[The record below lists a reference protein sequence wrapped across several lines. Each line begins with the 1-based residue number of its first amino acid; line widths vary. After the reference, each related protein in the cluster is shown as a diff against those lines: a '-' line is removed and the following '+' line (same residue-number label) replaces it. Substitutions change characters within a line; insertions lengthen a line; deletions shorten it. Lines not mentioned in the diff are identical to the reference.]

1 VLVAADVVVVGGGVI
16 GCACAHALASRGARV
31 VLVERSELAAG
42 ASGRN
47 HGLLLSL
54 PDPALAALGD
64 RSTAAYDELA
74 DDTPVDIR
82 LDREAVGFLIVAG
95 EAEGER
101 EAGRVEAEAVA
112 AVGVGVDHLD
122 GDGAR
127 EVEPALGPEVAEA
140 WLLHDGRRL
149 DPAALTVSLALLA
162 RDRGAEVRR
171 HVTARSLIVNG
182 DRVRGVVTDEGEV
195 AAEAVVV
202 AAGPWTPSFLRPV
215 GVEVAVEGARGW
227 LVHLGEPP
235 VVPRVLLEGA
245 GWHVLA
251 GEEAAPLTRAA
262 HLDEGFPAPDVG
274 TLLHPTPDRT
284 VLAGGS
290 RQAVVAPEP
299 EDPGV
304 PREILRHATRWIP
317 GLAEARVLGA
327 WWGIRPMS
335 PDGLPLIGPVRDGL
349 HVATGHGPYGVML
362 AAGTGE
368 LAASLVL
375 REEPFTDP
383 KPFDP
388 LRFG

>member
-1 VLVAADVVVVGGGVI
+1 VGSLADVVVVGGGVI
-16 GCACAHALASRGARV
+16 GCACAYALASRGTRV
-31 VLVERSELAAG
+31 VVVERSELAAG

-54 PDPALAALGD
+54 PDVSLAALGG
-64 RSTAAYDELA
+64 RSAAVYDELA
-74 DDTPVDIR
+74 GQTPVDIR
-82 LDREAVGFLIVAG
+82 LDPEPVGFLIVAG
-95 EAEGER
+95 EDER
-101 EAGRVEAEAVA
+101 EHRAGRMEAEAVA
-112 AVGVGVDHLD
+112 AFGVAVEFLD

-127 EVEPALGPEVAEA
+127 EAEPALGPEVAEA

-149 DPAALTVSLALLA
+149 DPTALTVSLALLA
-162 RDRGAEVRR
+162 RDRGAEIRR
-171 HVTARSLIVNG
+171 YVTARSLVVTG
-182 DRVRGVVTDEGEV
+182 DRVRGVVTDEGTIG
-195 AAEAVVV
+195 ADAVVV
-202 AAGPWTPSFLRPV
+202 AAGPWTPSFVRPT

-227 LVHLGEPP
+227 VVHLGEPP
-235 VVPRVLLEGA
+235 VLPRFLLEGA

-251 GEEAAPLTRAA
+251 GDEAAPATRAS
-262 HLDEGFPAPDVG
+262 HLDQGFPVPDVG

-290 RQAVVAPEP
+290 RQPVVAPEP
-299 EDPGV
+299 EDPSV
-304 PREILRHATRWIP
+304 AREIVHQATRWIP

-335 PDGLPLIGPVRDGL
+335 PDGLPLIGPVREGL
-349 HVATGHGPYGVML
+349 HVVTGHGPYGVIL

-375 REEPFTDP
+375 GEEPFTDP

>member
-1 VLVAADVVVVGGGVI
+1 
-16 GCACAHALASRGARV
+16 
-31 VLVERSELAAG
+31 VERSELAAG

-54 PDPALAALGD
+54 PDPALATLGD
-64 RSTAAYDELA
+64 RSLTAYEELTEEA
-74 DDTPVDIR
+74 PADIR
-82 LDREAVGFLIVAG
+82 LDRESVGFLIVAG
-95 EAEGER
+95 QSQDER

-112 AVGVGVDHLD
+112 AFGVAVDHLD
-122 GDGAR
+122 GDAAR
-127 EVEPALGPEVAEA
+127 RTEPALGPEVAEA
-140 WLLHDGRRL
+140 WLLNDGRRL

-162 RDRGAEVRR
+162 RARGAEVRR
-171 HVTARSLIVNG
+171 HVMARSILIEG
-182 DRVRGVVTDEGEV
+182 DRVHGVVTDEGPISAGE
-195 AAEAVVV
+195 VVV
-202 AAGPWTPSFLRPV
+202 AAGPWTPWFVRPA
-215 GVEVAVEGARGW
+215 GVEVPVEGSRGW

-235 VVPRVLLEGA
+235 VLPRVLLEGA

-251 GEEAAPLTRAA
+251 GDEAAPATRAS
-262 HLDEGFPAPDVG
+262 HLEAGFPRPDVG

-284 VLAGGS
+284 VIAGGS

-304 PREILRHATRWIP
+304 PREILGQASRWIP

-335 PDGLPLIGPVRDGL
+335 PDGLPLIGPVREGL

-362 AAGTGE
+362 AVGTAE
-368 LAASLVL
+368 LASSLVL
-375 REEPFTDP
+375 GEEPFTDP

-388 LRFG
+388 LRFA

>member
-1 VLVAADVVVVGGGVI
+1 LPDPS
-16 GCACAHALASRGARV
+16 LAGLA
-31 VLVERSELAAG
+31 ERSAIVYEELAAE
-42 ASGRN
+42 A
-47 HGLLLSL
+47 
-54 PDPALAALGD
+54 
-64 RSTAAYDELA
+64 
-74 DDTPVDIR
+74 PVDIR
-82 LDREAVGFLIVAG
+82 LDPKPIGFLVVAG
-95 EAEGER
+95 EGEAER
-101 EAGRVEAEAVA
+101 EAGRAEAATVA
-112 AVGVGVDHLD
+112 AAGVRVEHLD

-127 EVEPALGPEVAEA
+127 QAEPALGPEVAEA

-149 DPAALTVSLALLA
+149 DPAALTVSMALLA
-162 RDRGAEVRR
+162 RERGAEVRR
-171 HVTARSLIVNG
+171 HLTVRSLLTVG
-182 DRVRGVVTDEGEV
+182 ERVRGVVTDEGKV
-195 AAEAVVV
+195 RADAVVV
-202 AAGPWTPSFLRPV
+202 AAGPWTPAVVRPA

-235 VVPRVLLEGA
+235 VLPQVLLEGA

-251 GEEAAPLTRAA
+251 GEEAAPRTRASD
-262 HLDEGFPAPDVG
+262 LDGGFPQADVG
-274 TLLHPTPDRT
+274 TLLHPTPDGT

-304 PREILRHATRWIP
+304 PREIVRRATRWMP
-317 GLAEARVLGA
+317 GLADARVLGA

-335 PDGLPLIGPVRDGL
+335 PDGLPLLGPVREGL

-368 LAASLVL
+368 LVASLVL
-375 REEPFTDP
+375 GDEPFADP

>member
-1 VLVAADVVVVGGGVI
+1 MAGNVDVVVVGGGVI
-16 GCACAHALASRGARV
+16 GCASAYALSSRGARV

-54 PDPALAALGD
+54 PDSSLAALGA
-64 RSTAAYDELA
+64 RSLPVYEELA
-74 DDTPVDIR
+74 EGAPVDVR
-82 LDREAVGFLIVAG
+82 MDREPVGFLIVAG
-95 EAEGER
+95 ESEQER
-101 EAGRVEAEAVA
+101 ESGRVEAGAVA
-112 AVGVGVDHLD
+112 AFGVAVDHLD

-127 EVEPALGPEVAEA
+127 DAEPALGPEVTEA

-171 HVTARSLIVNG
+171 HVTARSLLTDG
-182 DRVRGVVTDEGEV
+182 DRVHGVVTDEGPIG
-195 AAEAVVV
+195 ADAVVV
-202 AAGPWTPSFLRPV
+202 AAGPWTPSFVRPM
-215 GVEVAVEGARGW
+215 GVEVPVEGARGW

-235 VVPRVLLEGA
+235 VLPRFLLEGA

-251 GEEAAPLTRAA
+251 GEESAPATRAS
-262 HLDEGFPAPDVG
+262 HLDAGFPHPDVG

-290 RQAVVAPEP
+290 RQAVVSPEP
-299 EDPGV
+299 EDPSV
-304 PREILRHATRWIP
+304 PREIVRQATRWIP
-317 GLAEARVLGA
+317 GLAQARVLGG

-335 PDGLPLIGPVRDGL
+335 PDGLPLIGPVREGL
-349 HVATGHGPYGVML
+349 HVATGHGPYGVIL

-375 REEPFTDP
+375 GEEPYTDP

>member
-1 VLVAADVVVVGGGVI
+1 VSPDVVVVGGGVI
-16 GCACAHALASRGARV
+16 GCATAHALSSRGARV

-54 PDPALAALGD
+54 PDPSLAALGG
-64 RSTAAYDELA
+64 RSTTAYDELA
-74 DDTPVDIR
+74 GETPVDIR
-82 LDREAVGFLIVAG
+82 LDRDPVGFLIVAG
-95 EAEGER
+95 ENEGER
-101 EAGRVEAEAVA
+101 GAGRVEAEVA
-112 AVGVGVDHLD
+112 ASSGVAVDHLD
-122 GDGAR
+122 GDDAR
-127 EVEPALGPEVAEA
+127 DAEPALSPEVVEA

-149 DPAALTVSLALLA
+149 DPAALTVSLALMA
-162 RDRGAEVRR
+162 RDHGAEIRR
-171 HVTARSLIVNG
+171 HLTARSLLTKG
-182 DRVRGVVTDEGEV
+182 DRVDGVVTDDGPIS
-195 AAEAVVV
+195 ADAVVV
-202 AAGPWTPSFLRPV
+202 AAGPWTSSFLRPA
-215 GVEVAVEGARGW
+215 GIEVAGEGARGW

-235 VVPRVLLEGA
+235 VLPRFLLEGA

-251 GEEAAPLTRAA
+251 GEEAAPGTRAS
-262 HLDEGFPAPDVG
+262 HLGEGFPHPDVG

-290 RQAVVAPEP
+290 RQAVVSPEP

-304 PREILRHATRWIP
+304 PREILRHAALWIP

-335 PDGLPLIGPVRDGL
+335 PDGLPLIGPVRPGL

-362 AAGTGE
+362 AAGTAD

-375 REEPFTDP
+375 GEEPFTDP